1 MTVRLRPHHLLCLL
15 TYVGRG
21 YSAAFTANYDVIAR
35 RLSGG
40 EGIEMVAG
48 PDDICAP
55 LPGETEP
62 HCWRDSVSE
71 RDRKAT
77 LDLEQLLG
85 QPLAAGAAVMLTEER
100 LRAMR
105 VAFAG
110 GRTRAACAGCEWH
123 DLCSAIAGGG
133 YREVKVGA
141 A

>member
-1 MTVRLRPHHLLCLL
+1 M
-15 TYVGRG
+15 
-21 YSAAFTANYDVIAR
+21 
-35 RLSGG
+35 
-40 EGIEMVAG
+40 AG

-55 LPGETEP
+55 LLGEPEP

-71 RDRKAT
+71 RDRQAT
-77 LDLEQLLG
+77 LDLEELLG
-85 QPLAAGAAVMLTEER
+85 QPLAVGAAITLTEER

-110 GRTRAACAGCEWH
+110 GATQAACTGCEWH
-123 DLCSAIAGGG
+123 DLCSTIAGGG